1 MVQEEKSRTTKRRK
15 EKGEDF
21 FAFVRDI
28 ISIVCLYP
36 SRVSI
41 FNYRDLLE
49 VQKNE
54 DFDKTLNRHRRQ
66 EFFLFFSFSIFIMCN
81 QHARS
86 KKISRHFTHEYH
98 QRTSLNERTPSMRS
112 WYHQSRS
119 ALPASSSSSSS
130 SSPRSVAARNNR
142 NRNKLKRGV
151 VARRIFQEQ
160 RDEQPTTIDDGMPSK
175 DEEQDAIEK
184 SDATLEKDKF
194 KKLVYE
200 PQGYVLQT
208 VEEGTS
214 GERVTIEVG
223 PTDEEKSQRK
233 FLFRKVLSTESTII
247 AYEAQRPLGIVFE
260 VDTSGFL
267 RVVDFNPTSEAYQRD
282 AIQRLQPATSMSQS
296 PAIGD
301 VLRGFT
307 AVSIKYGP
315 RAALLGDLSGTK
327 RMVVTYGVDNQE
339 TRSVFKALAS
349 GTIMDGPMTLVLERA
364 KDPNERLDWKPEE
377 IPIEK
382 VRRDAERKQI
392 SVDDGLSTANA
403 TFLALGG
410 AFLLL
415 LLAGFS

>member
-36 SRVSI
+36 SRVS
-41 FNYRDLLE
+41 FFTYVQRDLLE
-49 VQKNE
+49 VQKSE
-54 DFDKTLNRHRRQ
+54 DFDKTNRRHNS
-66 EFFLFFSFSIFIMCN
+66 FFYVQPMTNTVQKDIVVVTP
-81 QHARS
+81 
-86 KKISRHFTHEYH
+86 FTHEYH